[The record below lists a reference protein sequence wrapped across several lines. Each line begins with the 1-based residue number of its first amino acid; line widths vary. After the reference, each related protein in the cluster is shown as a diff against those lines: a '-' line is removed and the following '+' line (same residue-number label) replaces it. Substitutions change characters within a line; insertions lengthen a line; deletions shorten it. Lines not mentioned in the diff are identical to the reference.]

1 MNNCILMAEIVQ
13 EPQLRYTPEQSALAE
28 MLVQF
33 PGLRAEDPP
42 ATLKVVGW
50 GNLAQ
55 QIQQNYHQ
63 GDRVV
68 IEGRLSMNTI
78 ERDGFKEKRA
88 ELTAQRIHS
97 LGDGVSIGSSSNA
110 STTSGNA
117 NSELHSVGSR
127 NPEKVATRNVNSEL
141 RSGSPLPKAGA
152 TASTVGAAND
162 FAHQDVPT
170 PQSKTPQSPT
180 YPVLPSEEQDIDDI
194 PF

>member
-55 QIQQNYHQ
+55 QIQQNYRQ

-88 ELTAQRIHS
+88 ELTAQRVHS
-97 LGDGVSIGSSSNA
+97 LGDSVSIGSSTNA
-110 STTSGNA
+110 STASGNA
-117 NSELHSVGSR
+117 NSELHSVESR
-127 NPEKVATRNVNSEL
+127 NPEKVATRNVNSDL
-141 RSGSPLPKAGA
+141 RSGSSLPKADA
-152 TASTVGAAND
+152 TASTVSAATD
-162 FAHQDVPT
+162 FASDDVPA
-170 PQSKTPQSPT
+170 PQSKKPQSPT